1 MVLPEQGNQRQKV
14 GTVREYDDR
23 GKHITTHRELII
35 LPEGGIVI
43 DNPGLREIQ
52 MWAEETTLK
61 DTFTDID
68 AFALNCK
75 FGDCAHTN
83 EPECAIRGAIE
94 EGALDQKRFDSYLKL
109 QKEIRSLVTRKQ
121 KVKALNEKIVT
132 EKRIAKL
139 SKQIQK
145 HKNKYEF

>member
-1 MVLPEQGNQRQKV
+1 LP
-14 GTVREYDDR
+14 D
-23 GKHITTHRELII
+23 
-35 LPEGGIVI
+35 GGIVI

-52 MWAEETTLK
+52 MWAEESTLDK
-61 DTFTDID
+61 TFTDID

-83 EPECAIRGAIE
+83 EPECAIKGAIE
-94 EGALDQKRFDSYLKL
+94 KGELDQKRFDSYLKL
-109 QKEIRSLVTRKQ
+109 QKEIRNLVTRKQ

-132 EKRIAKL
+132 EKRISKAI
-139 SKQIQK
+139 KQIKK